1 MSYGAEQ
8 ISVPDDRFIVYLLLY
23 AYKEYKKRSNMKWT
37 IEDGSSLKQ
46 VRTIEDIATTVKNVM
61 EGKSE
66 YIILSPSIPVETCN
80 FMQAVSTG
88 IGFMHIEVS
97 LLLPTGKNRT
107 FSQTC
112 TPDVAIR
119 MFTTFFTENM
129 IPDVTNWMF
138 EGEFG

>member
-1 MSYGAEQ
+1 MEW
-8 ISVPDDRFIVYLLLY
+8 I
-23 AYKEYKKRSNMKWT
+23 
-37 IEDGSSLKQ
+37 IEDGNISKPVQ
-46 VRTIEDIATTVKNVM
+46 TIEEIATVVHKVM

-66 YIILSPSIPVETCN
+66 FIILSPSIPVETCN
-80 FMQAVSTG
+80 FMQAVSIG

-112 TPDVAIR
+112 TSDVAIR

-129 IPDVTNWMF
+129 IPDVTNWIF